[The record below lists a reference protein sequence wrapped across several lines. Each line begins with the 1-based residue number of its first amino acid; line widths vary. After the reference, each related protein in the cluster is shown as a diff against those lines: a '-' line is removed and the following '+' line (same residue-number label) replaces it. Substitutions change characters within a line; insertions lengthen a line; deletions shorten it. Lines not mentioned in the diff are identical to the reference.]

1 MHVEQFGTGK
11 TIYFGLHGWGGDHAT
26 FVPLLKHLPESVRFY
41 CADLPGYG
49 KSPAPQQWSLEHV
62 TGEIIAAIAEIQATD
77 ITLVGNCSG
86 AILALLAAQA
96 LKERVNR
103 LILIDPFA
111 YMPLYFR
118 IFVEPKFGKIAYYSA
133 FANPIGR
140 WLTNLS
146 LQHRRSEE
154 SNLTRSFQRVD
165 HEVTWQYL
173 HLLRQVRGIGQFA
186 DLHIPID
193 IVCGAKTFKA
203 VKQSAQMFQ
212 RIWSQARVIEL
223 QGAGHLPIEEA
234 TEQLSCILFQDA
246 EFSTPGSELVAAT
259 IAQP

>member
-11 TIYFGLHGWGGDHAT
+11 IVYFGLHGWGGGQAT
-26 FVPLLKHLPESVRFY
+26 FAPLLKHLPETATFFS
-41 CADLPGYG
+41 ADLPGYG
-49 KSPAPQQWSLEHV
+49 KSPAPQQWSLESI
-62 TGEIIAAIAEIQATD
+62 TSEIIAAIAEIKAMG

-86 AILALLAAQA
+86 AILALLAAQV
-96 LKERVNR
+96 LKERVQR

-118 IFVEPKFGKIAYYSA
+118 IFVEPKFGKIAYYST

-146 LQHRRSEE
+146 RQHRRSEE

-173 HLLRQVRGIGQFA
+173 HLLRQVQSPEQFA
-186 DLHIPID
+186 DLLMTID
-193 IVCGAKTFKA
+193 IVYGAKTFKA
-203 VKQSAQMFQ
+203 VKQSAQMF
-212 RIWSQARVIEL
+212 RRVWSQARVIEL
-223 QGAGHLPIEEA
+223 RGAGHLPIEEA
-234 TEQLSCILFQDA
+234 TEQLSRILFQEA
-246 EFSTPGSELVAAT
+246 ESDTPGAELAT
-259 IAQP
+259 ARIAQH

>member
-1 MHVEQFGTGK
+1 MYVEQFGTGK
-11 TIYFGLHGWGGDHAT
+11 TVYFGLHGWGGSHTT
-26 FVPLLKHLPESVRFY
+26 FAPLLKHLPETATFY
-41 CADLPGYG
+41 SADLPGYG
-49 KSPAPQQWSLEHV
+49 RSPAPRQWSLESI
-62 TGEIIAAIAEIQATD
+62 TSEISATIAEVKAT

-96 LKERVNR
+96 LKERATR

-118 IFVEPKFGKIAYYSA
+118 IFVEPKFGKIAYYST

-146 LQHRRSEE
+146 LQPRRSDE

-173 HLLRQVRGIGQFA
+173 HLLRHIQGTEQFA
-186 DLHIPID
+186 DLHMPID
-193 IVCGAKTFKA
+193 IIYGAKTFKA
-203 VKQSAQMFQ
+203 VKQSAQMF
-212 RIWSQARVIEL
+212 RRVWSQARVIEL
-223 QGAGHLPIEEA
+223 QSAGHLPIEEA
-234 TEQLSCILFQDA
+234 TEQLSRILFQGA
-246 EFSTPGSELVAAT
+246 ESSVPGSKLSAAT
-259 IAQP
+259 ISRH